1 MCPAPFL
8 CSEILDVPIPSHYLP
23 EKDTTESMH
32 IPTENTESNHEET
45 TNKLKLN
52 ILFTKVPYSLKIS
65 ASGKITDGYTNG
77 PH

>member
-1 MCPAPFL
+1 M
-8 CSEILDVPIPSHYLP
+8 
-23 EKDTTESMH
+23 ESMH

-45 TNKLKLN
+45 TNKLN
-52 ILFTKVPYSLKIS
+52 ILFSKVPYSLKIS